1 MKKSIN
7 FALIVVFIIGVSI
20 FSYHSGT
27 VKGGKQV
34 DRVQYETIE
43 FDFKIF
49 TVRGHE
55 YLARDGLGIVHMA
68 DCKLCMK

>member
-34 DRVQYETIE
+34 DHVQYEIIE
-43 FDFKIF
+43 FDFKIY
-49 TVRGHE
+49 TIRGHE
-55 YLARDGLGIVHMA
+55 YLSKNGVGLVHMA
-68 DCKLCMK
+68 DCQLCEK